1 VPDIRVLKQFLHLSE
16 SLHFGR
22 SSEALHVSP
31 STLSRAIARL
41 EESVGAPLFERDN
54 RTVALT
60 DAGRACR
67 LFAQDTVGAW
77 QTLKAEVRAKPGE
90 LTGRIRIYCSV
101 TASYAVMA
109 TILSEFRQQYPG
121 VEVLL
126 KTGDATFGVDK
137 TLDQEVDL
145 AVAPK
150 PDYFPG
156 QLVFQPVTKTPLVFI
171 APVIDCPVKAL
182 VSKSPINWAT
192 VPLVLP
198 EVGLSR
204 KRVDAWFKKAGLTPK
219 IQAEVAGHEAIVS
232 MVGLGIGIGVIPE
245 LVLDQNPMAKNI
257 TALHDAPKLPDY
269 NVGVVVLEKKLKD
282 PVIRAFWD
290 VTQAVSQVNTIRD

>member
-1 VPDIRVLKQFLHLSE
+1 MPDIRVLKQFLHLSE

-31 STLSRAIARL
+31 STLSRAISRL

-54 RTVALT
+54 RTVTLT
-60 DAGRACR
+60 DAGRSCR
-67 LFAQDTVGAW
+67 LFAQDVVSSW
-77 QTLKAEVRAKPGE
+77 QSLQAEVRVKPGE

-101 TASYAVMA
+101 TASYAVMS
-109 TILSEFRQQYPG
+109 TILSEFRQRYPG

-126 KTGDATFGVDK
+126 KTGDATFGIDK

-150 PDYFPG
+150 PDYFPS
-156 QLVFQPVTKTPLVFI
+156 QLVFQPVVKTPLVFI
-171 APVIDCPVKAL
+171 APVIECPVKTM
-182 VSKSPINWAT
+182 VSKSPVDWSSL
-192 VPLVLP
+192 PLVLP

-204 KRVDAWFKKAGLTPK
+204 KRVDAWFKKAGLKPR

-257 TALHDAPKLPDY
+257 VPMQGAPVLPDY
-269 NVGVVVLEKKLKD
+269 YVGVVVLEKKLKD

-290 VTQAVSQVNTIRD
+290 VTQAVSQLNKA